1 MQQFPQRVANRLI
14 DSYATP
20 NSPEFGVVKSER
32 KRAQNDWRKTNQIEE
47 EVEQLRLALALCAVG
62 CGGGCSGGKKLEFEF
77 GMRLFTFH
85 LPSYFLRNQNSHE
98 IFKYNK
104 NLPRPP

>member
-32 KRAQNDWRKTNQIEE
+32 SYNPYDWRKTNQIEE
-47 EVEQLRLALALCAVG
+47 EVEQLRLALALALCAI
-62 CGGGCSGGKKLEFEF
+62 GGRGSISGGKKL
-77 GMRLFTFH
+77 
-85 LPSYFLRNQNSHE
+85 
-98 IFKYNK
+98 
-104 NLPRPP
+104 